1 MAIDPRHLRT
11 LRSIAEH
18 GSFSRAA
25 EAQHISQP
33 ALSSSIAQL
42 ERYLGVKVLDR
53 GRNGASVNKFGELLL
68 RHAHGLEAALFSAEE
83 EVRLKRLGLEGPLNV
98 GGTPV
103 ALLTLVPVALSLM
116 EGRVGM
122 LSASI
127 SEADDE
133 QLIQKLRLG
142 TIDIVVNTV
151 GMDPSSPDIEE
162 EALLKVPFDVVVNPR
177 NPLAQATSL
186 DLSDLGHMQWILP
199 TPGGAFRRQIEA
211 LFITAGIALPAAV
224 VVCGSFTA
232 YREMLRHTN
241 YVSILPRHVVGL
253 EVKAGVLKSIP
264 LRNKAMSRHIGIR
277 TMRSRQPS
285 PIGMIFIAALRE
297 AAKAL

>member
-1 MAIDPRHLRT
+1 LRI
-11 LRSIAEH
+11 LRLIAEH
-18 GSFSRAA
+18 GSFSKAA
-25 EAQHISQP
+25 DAQHISQP

-42 ERYLGVKVLDR
+42 ERYLGVRVLDR

-83 EVRLKRLGLEGPLNV
+83 EVRLARLGLEGPLNV

-122 LSASI
+122 LSASV

-142 TIDIVVNTV
+142 IIDIVVNTV
-151 GMDPSSPDIEE
+151 GMDPPLPDIEE
-162 EALLKVPFDVVVNPR
+162 EALLKVPFDVVVNAR
-177 NPLAQATSL
+177 NPLAQAASL
-186 DLSDLGHMQWILP
+186 DLSELKGMQWILP
-199 TPGGAFRRQIEA
+199 PPGGAFRRQVEA
-211 LFITAGIALPAAV
+211 LFVTAGMTLRAGV

-232 YREMLRHTN
+232 YKEVLRHTN

-277 TMRSRQPS
+277 TLRTRQPS
-285 PIGMIFIAALRE
+285 PIGMVFMAALRE